1 MLFNTLHF
9 GYFFILVAALFFAL
23 PRRQRWIFLLL
34 CNFFYYF
41 CFKAEYLILLIIAID
56 LLRNGFKLG
65 EVPILMK
72 EREHGASSITG
83 LDTLLYMIK
92 VIFAIIIVKIR
103 RRR

>member
-1 MLFNTLHF
+1 
-9 GYFFILVAALFFAL
+9 
-23 PRRQRWIFLLL
+23 
-34 CNFFYYF
+34 
-41 CFKAEYLILLIIAID
+41 
-56 LLRNGFKLG
+56 
-65 EVPILMK
+65 MK